1 MIALGT
7 GRMVIGIGRREFIS
21 ALGGATVSWPFV
33 AHAQQPAIP
42 VIGYLYSG
50 SPGVDLHLE
59 AAFREGLQQT
69 GHAEGQNVAIDR
81 RWAEGHYDRL
91 PALAADLVRRQVTVI
106 VAAGGSQSALAAKT
120 ASQTIPIVFD
130 TNDDPVKLG
139 LVDSFNRPAGNAT
152 GVSFFTAVLDGKRLE
167 LLHELVPKA
176 VAIGV
181 LINPVSPN
189 TERVL
194 PEIQEAARVAK
205 LQLHVINTTSE
216 HDIDAAFA
224 TLADLRAEAL
234 LVSTDPFF
242 TQSKNQLAALAGH
255 YAIPAIYG
263 RREFVVAGGL
273 ASYGESLAEAYRQM
287 GVYAGKILSGVKP
300 ADLPVMQLTKIELVI
315 NLKTA
320 KALGLAV
327 PQTLLATADEVIE

>member
-1 MIALGT
+1 
-7 GRMVIGIGRREFIS
+7 
-21 ALGGATVSWPFV
+21 
-33 AHAQQPAIP
+33 
-42 VIGYLYSG
+42 
-50 SPGVDLHLE
+50 
-59 AAFREGLQQT
+59 
-69 GHAEGQNVAIDR
+69 
-81 RWAEGHYDRL
+81 L

-120 ASQTIPIVFD
+120 ATPTIPIVFD

-139 LVDSFNRPAGNAT
+139 LVGSFNRPAGNAT
-152 GVSFFTAVLDGKRLE
+152 GVSFFTATLDGKRLE

-176 VAIGV
+176 VAIGA
-181 LINPVSPN
+181 LIGPDSPT

-205 LQLHVINTTSE
+205 LQLHVIKANCE
-216 HDIDAAFA
+216 HDIDAAFT

-234 LVSTDPFF
+234 LVSTDSFF
-242 TQSKNQLAALAGH
+242 TRSRNQLTALAARS
-255 YAIPAIYG
+255 AIPAIYG

-300 ADLPVMQLTKIELVI
+300 VDLPVMQLTKIELVI

-320 KALGLAV
+320 KALGFEIPPTFVAR
-327 PQTLLATADEVIE
+327 ADGVIE

>member
-1 MIALGT
+1 MRRRDFIKVIAG
-7 GRMVIGIGRREFIS
+7 S
-21 ALGGATVSWPFV
+21 AAGWPL
-33 AHAQQPAIP
+33 AARAQHAALP
-42 VIGYLYSG
+42 VIGYLHTG
-50 SPGVDLHLE
+50 SPDAAPHLE
-59 AAFREGLQQT
+59 AAFGEGLQQT
-69 GHAEGQNVAIDR
+69 GYAEGQNVAIDR
-81 RWAEGHYDRL
+81 RWAESHFDRL
-91 PALAADLVRRQVTVI
+91 PALAAELVRRQVTVI
-106 VAAGGSQSALAAKT
+106 VAGGGSQSALAAKAAT
-120 ASQTIPIVFD
+120 PTIPIVFD

-152 GVSFFTAVLDGKRLE
+152 GVSFFTATLDRKRLE

-176 VAIGV
+176 VAIGA
-181 LINPVSPN
+181 LIGPDSP
-189 TERVL
+189 TTQRVL

-205 LQLHVINTTSE
+205 LQLHVIKANSE
-216 HDIDAAFA
+216 HDIDAAFT

-234 LVSTDPFF
+234 LVSTDSFF
-242 TQSKNQLAALAGH
+242 TRSRNQLTALAARS
-255 YAIPAIYG
+255 AIPAIYG

-320 KALGLAV
+320 KALRLGI
-327 PQTLLATADEVIE
+327 PPTLVARADEVIE

>member
-1 MIALGT
+1 MTFG
-7 GRMVIGIGRREFIS
+7 VGRRQFIS
-21 ALGGATVSWPFV
+21 VLGGTALVWLL
-33 AHAQQPAIP
+33 AARAQQAALP
-42 VIGYLYSG
+42 VIGYLHNG
-50 SPGVDLHLE
+50 SPGVNPHLE
-59 AAFREGLQQT
+59 AAFGEGLHQT
-69 GHAEGQNVAIDR
+69 GYTEGQNVAIDR
-81 RWAEGHYDRL
+81 RWAESHYDRL
-91 PALAADLVRRQVTVI
+91 PALAADLVRRQVAVI
-106 VAAGGSQSALAAKT
+106 VAAGSSQSALAAKT
-120 ASQTIPIVFD
+120 ATATIPIVFD

-139 LVDSFNRPAGNAT
+139 LADSFNRPAGNAT
-152 GVSFFTAVLDGKRLE
+152 GVAFFTAALDGKRLE

-205 LQLHVINTTSE
+205 LQLHVIEASSE
-216 HDIDAAFA
+216 HDIDAAFT

-234 LVSTDPFF
+234 LVSTDPSF
-242 TQSKNQLAALAGH
+242 TQSRNRLSALAARS
-255 YAIPAIYG
+255 AIPAIYG

-300 ADLPVMQLTKIELVI
+300 ADLPIMQLTKIELVI

-320 KALGLAV
+320 KALGLEI
-327 PQTLLATADEVIE
+327 PPTFLARADEVIE

>member
-1 MIALGT
+1 MIPVGT
-7 GRMVIGIGRREFIS
+7 GLMTFGVGRRQFIS
-21 ALGGATVSWPFV
+21 VLGGTALAWPL
-33 AHAQQPAIP
+33 AARAQQAALP
-42 VIGYLYSG
+42 VIGYLHNG
-50 SPGVDLHLE
+50 SPGVNPHLE
-59 AAFREGLQQT
+59 AAFGEGLQQT
-69 GHAEGQNVAIDR
+69 GYTEGQNVAIDR
-81 RWAEGHYDRL
+81 RWAESHYDRL

-106 VAAGGSQSALAAKT
+106 VAAGSSQSALAAKT
-120 ASQTIPIVFD
+120 ATRTIPIVFD

-152 GVSFFTAVLDGKRLE
+152 GVAFFTAALDGKRLE

-189 TERVL
+189 AERVL

-205 LQLHVINTTSE
+205 LQLYVIEASSE
-216 HDIDAAFA
+216 HDIDAAFT

-234 LVSTDPFF
+234 LVSTDPSF
-242 TQSKNQLAALAGH
+242 TQSRNRLAALAARS
-255 YAIPAIYG
+255 AIPAIYG

-273 ASYGESLAEAYRQM
+273 ASYGESLTEAYRQM

-320 KALGLAV
+320 KALGLEIPPTFVAR
-327 PQTLLATADEVIE
+327 ADEVIE